1 MEYVCEFGK
10 MRRNRTVQKEKIVNL
25 PNILALVR
33 LLLVPVVVWLL
44 LSDRTLWAFVC
55 FLAACL
61 TDLLDGYIAR
71 RYQLITQ
78 LGIFLDPL
86 ADKMMA
92 VWVIVAF
99 TVKGVLPL
107 GVTVVIFVKELLMLL
122 GGLLTAKNSRVVLPS
137 NRFGKIAAFVFNTA
151 IGTCFLHEYLPFYRV
166 FVYVALAGSVASMVQ
181 YAWRSWD
188 KMFPKK
194 S

>member
-1 MEYVCEFGK
+1 M
-10 MRRNRTVQKEKIVNL
+10 
-25 PNILALVR
+25 
-33 LLLVPVVVWLL
+33 PVVVWLL

-99 TVKGVLPL
+99 TV
-107 GVTVVIFVKELLMLL
+107 TVVIFVKELLMLL
-122 GGLLTAKNSRVVLPS
+122 GGLLAAKNSRVVLPS